1 MEVLMFILYGIS
13 VLCMIASLWS
23 IFVDL
28 MRYAKDLKASGV
40 KFRKP
45 SKLSSFINLIK
56 LLFCIFCPVVNT
68 LLFIAILIAEDSVTV
83 GAIHNI
89 DDNILNGEE

>member
-1 MEVLMFILYGIS
+1 MKILVLILYGIS

-23 IFVDL
+23 IFADL

-45 SKLSSFINLIK
+45 SKLSYFVNWVK
-56 LLFCIFCPVVNT
+56 LLFCIFCPIVNT
-68 LLFIAILIAEDSVTV
+68 LLFIAILIAEDSVTI

-89 DDNILNGEE
+89 DNNILNGEE